1 MQTDLLSVHQEDEQA
16 EFVSPQDLTQ
26 SEPLSISDAAPI
38 VPTPAKETANPQP
51 VLTTEKKRF
60 KLNFAVIGL
69 VLFAFILF
77 LAFGWVGYW
86 AYTLNTELMSTQ
98 QQLSALQAKQDQ
110 LQAEYTTLTGEK
122 DKLNDDLIQTKT
134 DLEKAKTDLASAQ
147 ADLSQ
152 SKQNGDKLQTKI
164 RKASDLVEILFVTAT
179 LDEESD
185 IFKIDRLITESNNQE
200 LIQQWDTFTG
210 NPSDNAFGEFLDYV
224 ILEARNSLK

>member
-1 MQTDLLSVHQEDEQA
+1 MQPDLLSVHREDEQA
-16 EFVSPQDLTQ
+16 EPVSSQDLTQ
-26 SEPLSISDAAPI
+26 SKPHFIPDAAPLAPI
-38 VPTPAKETANPQP
+38 LGKEPANPQP
-51 VLTTEKKRF
+51 VLTTEKKRS

-69 VLFAFILF
+69 VLFSFVLF

-86 AYTLNTELMSTQ
+86 AYTLNRELVSTQ
-98 QQLSALQAKQDQ
+98 QQLAALQAKQDQ
-110 LQAEYTTLTGEK
+110 LQADYTTLTGEK
-122 DKLNDDLIQTKT
+122 DKLNADLIQTKT
-134 DLEKAKTDLASAQ
+134 DLEKATTDLASAQ

-152 SKQNGDKLQTKI
+152 SKQNGDKLQNKI
-164 RKASDLVEILFVTAT
+164 DKASDLVEILFVTAT